1 MNVTIL
7 KGNLTKNIELRYT
20 TKDMAIARFNLAVR
34 RDIKNKDGQ
43 YDSDFISCIA
53 YGKTAELLSK
63 YTEKGSKLL
72 ITGRIT
78 TGSYENT
85 KGDKVYTTDILVN
98 TVEFLDKKKET
109 QEATKEQ
116 HEETHDPFKEMGDK
130 VSEDSL
136 SLPF

>member
-34 RDIKNKDGQ
+34 RDIKNKDGN

-78 TGSYENT
+78 TGSYENS
-85 KGDKVYTTDILVN
+85 KGEKVYTTDILVN

-109 QEATKEQ
+109 QEATEEQ
-116 HEETHDPFKEMGDK
+116 HEEEHDPFKEMGDK
-130 VSEDSL
+130 VSSED
-136 SLPF
+136 LPF

>member
-34 RDIKNKDGQ
+34 RDVKNKEGN

-78 TGSYENT
+78 AGSYENT
-85 KGDKVYTTDILVN
+85 KGEKVYTTDILVN

-109 QEATKEQ
+109 QEETKE
-116 HEETHDPFKEMGDK
+116 HDPYEEMSAK
-130 VSEDSL
+130 VNEDNFQ
-136 SLPF
+136 LPF

>member
-34 RDIKNKDGQ
+34 RDIKNKEGQ

-85 KGDKVYTTDILVN
+85 KDEKVYTTDILVN
-98 TVEFLDKKKET
+98 TIEFLDKKKEETTEETT
-109 QEATKEQ
+109 QEHKE
-116 HEETHDPFKEMGDK
+116 ENDPFKEMGNK
-130 VSEDSL
+130 VSNDEG
-136 SLPF
+136 LPF

>member
-1 MNVTIL
+1 MNSIIISGRVT
-7 KGNLTKNIELRYT
+7 KDIELRHT

-34 RDIKNKDGQ
+34 RDIKNKDGN

-72 ITGRIT
+72 LIGRIT

-85 KGDKVYTTDILVN
+85 KGEKVYTTDILVN

-109 QEATKEQ
+109 QEATEGHKE
-116 HEETHDPFKEMGDK
+116 ENDPFRAMGNK
-130 VSEDSL
+130 VSSDNTE
-136 SLPF
+136 LPF

>member
-34 RDIKNKDGQ
+34 RDIKNKEGN

-85 KGDKVYTTDILVN
+85 EGKKVYTTDILVN
-98 TVEFLDKKKET
+98 TIEFLDKKKEDTT
-109 QEATKEQ
+109 QEHKE
-116 HEETHDPFKEMGDK
+116 ENDPFKEMGDK
-130 VSEDSL
+130 VSTDEG
-136 SLPF
+136 LPF

>member
-34 RDIKNKDGQ
+34 RDVKNKDGQ

-53 YGKTAELLSK
+53 YGKTAELLEK

-78 TGSYENT
+78 TGSYENS
-85 KGDKVYTTDILVN
+85 KGEKVYTTDILVN
-98 TVEFLDKKKET
+98 TIEFLDKKKE
-109 QEATKEQ
+109 
-116 HEETHDPFKEMGDK
+116 EEPHDPFKEMGDK
-130 VSEDSL
+130 VSNDEG
-136 SLPF
+136 LPF

>member
-1 MNVTIL
+1 MNCVIL
-7 KGNLTKNIELRYT
+7 KGNVTKDIELRYT
-20 TKDMAIARFNLAVR
+20 TTDKAIAKFNLAVR

-85 KGDKVYTTDILVN
+85 KGEKVYTTDILVN

-109 QEATKEQ
+109 REAT
-116 HEETHDPFKEMGDK
+116 EEHNEEPHDPFKEMGDK
-130 VSEDSL
+130 VSSED
-136 SLPF
+136 LPF